1 MKWIEHTQTTFGP
14 FWLGLRADT
23 QDGTRNLFEWEHPLG
38 KEIKFI
44 NLSNM
49 LIVSLNSFTKEFN
62 I

>member
-38 KEIKFI
+38 KKIKVI
-44 NLSNM
+44 NLRNM
-49 LIVSLNSFTKEFN
+49 V
-62 I
+62 